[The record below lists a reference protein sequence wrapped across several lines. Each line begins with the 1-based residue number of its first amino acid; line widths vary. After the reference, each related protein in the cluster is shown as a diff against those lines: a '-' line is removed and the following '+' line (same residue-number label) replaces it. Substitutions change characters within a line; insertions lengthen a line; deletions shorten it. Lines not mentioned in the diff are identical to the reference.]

1 VEKAGRKIPLKK
13 TVVGIE
19 GNIVAEEE
27 AK

>member
-1 VEKAGRKIPLKK
+1 VENAGRKIPLKK

-27 AK
+27 T